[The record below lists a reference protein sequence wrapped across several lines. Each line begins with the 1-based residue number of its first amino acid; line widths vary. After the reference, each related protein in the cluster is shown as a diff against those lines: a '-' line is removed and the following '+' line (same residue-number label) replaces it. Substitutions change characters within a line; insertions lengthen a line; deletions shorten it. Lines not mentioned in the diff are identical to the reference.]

1 MLACYQISS
10 GVVAIIGP
18 QDPLLG
24 SHIQSLCDALD
35 IPHIEFRVQH
45 LAEASSSSSSTSL
58 QSAVQSS
65 SSQVS
70 PYDSTSLLSPSSS
83 SSVNPSIISQS
94 SSSSPPSSVSQSFSS
109 YSGKEFS
116 INLHP
121 PTKSISDALRELII
135 YLNWTEVAVIYEDD
149 ISLILLQE
157 LVKPPPLPKNVQ
169 FVFRKSN
176 PESFRETLRD
186 IKSRNIYSMI
196 IDVKPESVSAFVT
209 AVSMSYRVTN
219 VVIVVVLL
227 VSEWT

>member
-1 MLACYQISS
+1 MAQASLAAAAAAAAA
-10 GVVAIIGP
+10 VA
-18 QDPLLG
+18 
-24 SHIQSLCDALD
+24 
-35 IPHIEFRVQH
+35 
-45 LAEASSSSSSTSL
+45 
-58 QSAVQSS
+58 
-65 SSQVS
+65 
-70 PYDSTSLLSPSSS
+70 SPS
-83 SSVNPSIISQS
+83 SQS
-94 SSSSPPSSVSQSFSS
+94 SSSSSLIAPPSISQSSQSFSS

-176 PESFRETLRD
+176 PESFRDTLRD

-209 AVSMSYRVTN
+209 AVSLDFLVAIVCHFPFAATLIYTLPAFLLHNRTMSFLIHLLHLHCTLAAPLLRIPRFSTSQEEEEENSVPQRVPARVKN
-219 VVIVVVLL
+219 
-227 VSEWT
+227 